1 MFRKPAQPIT
11 RPEAFV
17 EELFLQ
23 RYEQMLE
30 WALHLTDHRAAQ
42 AEDLVHDAFVQLTLS
57 PPDFKTIENL
67 DGYLFVVLRNLH
79 RSQMQR
85 AMRGPTGPESLV
97 DYDSAVASLKSAD
110 PREHWQA
117 VEELQQVCHYA
128 CLRKESSKAGSA
140 LILRFFHGYYPGE
153 VAAILC
159 VSRPAI
165 KELLRMA
172 RGEAKLFLDDPAKLS
187 FFSEVTNSN
196 AAEIKPGS
204 TLEETTTQLRQPIF
218 AARTGACLN
227 RKHLAELYEAA
238 RPELLTVPLLA
249 HLVSCPNCLE
259 EANRLLGLPP
269 LSDRDPNDMLGP
281 DRGAQASGIKPK
293 LTVVE
298 TSAKARQRRL
308 KKYRQRLRE
317 VYEHEPQELRIAV
330 NGFVLARQE
339 VNSELT
345 RQTLGIE
352 VAEQLTLIEVF
363 SEQGV
368 RLLALHVAPPPDGQ
382 FEQRARAELS
392 HGRTMNAVLSFC
404 GSWPHL
410 EITYECG
417 VRSAECGVE
426 ERCVLPSL
434 FFPVEDETSPAA
446 QGFLAHLKSAISNP
460 QSAIKWF
467 LRPVTITILL
477 TLLLLTVVVGQ
488 KLGWWFAP
496 AKPAVKPAPRA
507 VPPVAAPRE
516 AVPAATPA
524 NSSVIP
530 NVAMP
535 SPMVSPSALAATATA
550 EMEVEALRLFHDA
563 GADLGEQIEIRRTP
577 QGKLK
582 IEGIVETSERK
593 AELTRALASFAA
605 HPAVILQLETV
616 AEAVARQRKSNP
628 LASAAGE
635 LNHVEIEKTA
645 LPIANELRAY
655 LQRRGSDA
663 SETAIHE
670 LAARLH
676 AQTHRALNH
685 LYALERLT
693 KQIPL
698 ARFDQLDPVAQSKY
712 RTVLA
717 QHAQAYATK
726 TRHLREE
733 LATILNVSAPAADA
747 QPEIRHNAEL
757 YRAIAQL
764 FALGKSAAAV
774 LDQSLTI
781 SNQPTAVTAIKS
793 SSFWRALTNAEA
805 LVAQIEHFTR
815 QHQTTEREQ

>member
-1 MFRKPAQPIT
+1 MFRKTAQPVT

-30 WALHLTDHRAAQ
+30 WALHLADHRAAQ

-79 RSQMQR
+79 RSQLQR
-85 AMRGPTGPESLV
+85 TLRGPLGPESLV
-97 DYDSAVASLKSAD
+97 DYDSAAASLKSAD

-117 VEELQQVCHYA
+117 IEELQQVCRYA

-153 VAAILC
+153 VAALLC

-172 RGEAKLFLDDPAKLS
+172 RGEAKLFLDDPARLS
-187 FFSEVTNSN
+187 FLSETTNTK
-196 AAEIKPGS
+196 AAEIKPGA
-204 TLEETTTQLRQPIF
+204 TPEETMTQLRQAIF
-218 AARTGACLN
+218 ATRTGRCLE
-227 RKHLAELYEAA
+227 RKHLAEIYEAA
-238 RPELLTVPLLA
+238 QPELLMVPLLA

-259 EANRLLGLPP
+259 AVNRLLGLSP

-281 DRGAQASGIKPK
+281 DRGAQASSIKPK
-293 LTVVE
+293 LSAVE

-308 KKYRQRLRE
+308 QKYRQRLRE

-352 VAEQLTLIEVF
+352 MAEQLTLIEVF

-382 FEQRARAELS
+382 FEQHAHTELS
-392 HGRTMNAVLSFC
+392 HGRTMTAALSFC

-410 EITYECG
+410 EITYACG
-417 VRSAECGVE
+417 VRSAECEIEVNDDRAQVPLAPAELFASFTQPQGLFTKLSSAF
-426 ERCVLPSL
+426 RLPR
-434 FFPVEDETSPAA
+434 
-446 QGFLAHLKSAISNP
+446 SAFR
-460 QSAIKWF
+460 W
-467 LRPVTITILL
+467 VTITILL
-477 TLLLLTVVVGQ
+477 TALLLAVVVGQ

-496 AKPAVKPAPRA
+496 AKPVVKPAPRA
-507 VPPVAAPRE
+507 VPSVAALRE
-516 AVPAATPA
+516 ALPAATPA
-524 NSSVIP
+524 NNGVIP
-530 NVAMP
+530 NVAVP
-535 SPMVSPSALAATATA
+535 SPMVSPSALVVTATTD
-550 EMEVEALRLFHDA
+550 MEVEALRLLHDA
-563 GADLGEQIEIRRTP
+563 GADLGEQIEVRRTP

-593 AELTRALASFAA
+593 TQLARALASFAT
-605 HPAVILQLETV
+605 HPAVMLQLETV
-616 AEAVARQRKSNP
+616 AEAVARQRRSHP
-628 LASAAGE
+628 SASRTGE
-635 LNHVEIEKTA
+635 LNRVEIEKTA

-663 SETAIHE
+663 SETAVHE

-676 AQTHRALNH
+676 SQAHQSLNH
-685 LYALERLT
+685 LYALQRLT

-698 ARFDQLDPVAQSKY
+698 ARFDQLDPAAQGKY

-717 QHAQAYATK
+717 QHAQGYAMK
-726 TRHLREE
+726 TRRLREE
-733 LATILNVSAPAADA
+733 LATILSVSAPAADA
-747 QPEIRHNAEL
+747 QPQIRHTAEL

-764 FALGKSAAAV
+764 SALGKSAATV

-805 LVAQIEHFTR
+805 LVAQIERFTN